1 MANALTTHY
10 TGPLATAAQ
19 ERDCAALL
27 AAMNA
32 TDGGLTR
39 ARMVTVREL
48 TIWAAPSIRG
58 KLEDAKL
65 SLANPGLRSIALSA
79 LDLLAKPFDTSF
91 DIVEHAALLDALQAG
106 GVVSSDERTA
116 LAAVATEPSSV
127 ALQSLGRPATLQDI
141 WESLE

>member
-10 TGPLATAAQ
+10 TGQLATAAQ

-27 AAMNA
+27 AAMND

-48 TIWAAPSIRG
+48 TVWAAPSIRG

-79 LDLLAKPFDTSF
+79 LDLLAKPFDTAF
-91 DIVEHAALLDALQAG
+91 DTVEHAALLDALHAG

-116 LAAVATEPSSV
+116 LAAVSTEPSSI
-127 ALQSLGRPATLQDI
+127 AYQALGRPATLQDI